1 MARIIKQLL
10 FTVLL
15 LCAVAVAAE
24 AQDALEEKMRSEKNE
39 VAIADVSIDDFA
51 WMTGRWECESFGGI
65 GEDVWAPPVAGSMV
79 GLFRQSDDNGIS
91 FYEIITLGEQD
102 GVFMMRLKHFHANLH
117 GWEEKDK
124 TIDFVLVDRGD
135 NIWYFGA
142 LTLER
147 HSDDAMSIYVRIKN
161 KQGTAVVP
169 FHYKRTAD

>member
-1 MARIIKQLL
+1 MSRILHQILIV
-10 FTVLL
+10 VLL
-15 LCAVAVAAE
+15 VCAVAVATQ
-24 AQDALEEKMRSEKNE
+24 AQDDLENKMCGVPNKT
-39 VAIADVSIDDFA
+39 AIVDVTIDDFA

-79 GLFRQSDDNGIS
+79 GLFRQSDEKGIS

-117 GWEEKDK
+117 GWETKDE
-124 TIDFVLVDRGD
+124 TVDFVLKDIGE

-147 HSDDAMSIYVRIKN
+147 KGDDAMSIYVRIKN
-161 KQGTAVVP
+161 KQGTSVVP